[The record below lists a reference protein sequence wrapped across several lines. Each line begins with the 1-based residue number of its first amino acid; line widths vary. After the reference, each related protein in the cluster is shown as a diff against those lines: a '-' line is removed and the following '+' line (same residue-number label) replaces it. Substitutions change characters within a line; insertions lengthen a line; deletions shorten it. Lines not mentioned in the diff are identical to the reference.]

1 LAQSHIQIMGVRGIP
16 IVKRGDDLAS
26 MIVEAAEAS
35 GIGVKDGDVLVVA
48 QKIVSKA
55 EGRLVELSK
64 VTPSP
69 FALRIAELTNRD
81 PRLVELVLRESNR
94 AVRMRDGH
102 MIMETRHGF
111 VCANAGVDL
120 SNISGG
126 EIASLLP
133 EDPDASAARIR
144 EGIRRLRGVDVA
156 VIISDTFGRAWR
168 LGHVDFAIGVS
179 GMKPLR
185 DYRGQKDMFGY
196 ELKVTTM
203 AVADEL
209 AAAAELIMG
218 KSSGIPVVIIRGY
231 EYEKGEGT
239 ARELIRPIEQDL
251 FR

>member
-1 LAQSHIQIMGVRGIP
+1 MAQSHIQIMGVRGIP